1 PPTHVLPRIFF
12 QYYSPSKNKRQVNKR
27 TKRFINKR
35 NLSRPPPLPRFR
47 SKRKNLS
54 PRITRPRTHVPHIP
68 PSPPQP
74 SAPIPSLPSLLF
86 QKNRRPRSRFAAA
99 APLLVSLVVA
109 VAEVLAVDAAAPL
122 LVSLVVAVAV
132 AAGPALSSSGCPS
145 CHPRVVVVAPP
156 LYTGNQLFSSMGPDC
171 FLNFRLLGMRAIIG
185 WLIHLA
191 SSCPSRSLT
200 LPFLNC

>member
-1 PPTHVLPRIFF
+1 FPFKKKKPLPTNHPPT
-12 QYYSPSKNKRQVNKR
+12 N
-27 TKRFINKR
+27 
-35 NLSRPPPLPRFR
+35 SRP
-47 SKRKNLS
+47 
-54 PRITRPRTHVPHIP
+54 THP

-74 SAPIPSLPSLLF
+74 SAPIPSLPSLLS

-109 VAEVLAVDAAAPL
+109 VAEVLAVDVAAPL

>member
-1 PPTHVLPRIFF
+1 FPFKKKKPLPTNHPPT
-12 QYYSPSKNKRQVNKR
+12 N
-27 TKRFINKR
+27 
-35 NLSRPPPLPRFR
+35 SRPTHPPISPAALGPDPI
-47 SKRKNLS
+47 SPLS
-54 PRITRPRTHVPHIP
+54 PF
-68 PSPPQP
+68 S
-74 SAPIPSLPSLLF
+74 

-109 VAEVLAVDAAAPL
+109 VAEVLAVDVAAPL
-122 LVSLVVAVAV
+122 LVSLVVTVAI

-145 CHPRVVVVAPP
+145 CHPRVFVVAPP
-156 LYTGNQLFSSMGPDC
+156 LYTGNQLFSSMG